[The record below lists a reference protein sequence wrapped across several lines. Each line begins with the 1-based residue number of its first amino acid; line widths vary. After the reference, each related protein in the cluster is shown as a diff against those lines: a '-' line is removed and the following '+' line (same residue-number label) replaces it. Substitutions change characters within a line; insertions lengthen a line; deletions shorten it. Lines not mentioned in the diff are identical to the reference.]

1 MKISNKKSFYINIFF
16 VTGAITVPHSILT
29 LILLEKGVTLSQIAF
44 IQAMYSLAV
53 IIFEFPS
60 GILSD
65 LISRK
70 KVYLF
75 SLIFLILAFSI
86 ILFSSNPFLLGIS
99 WFLYGISSALDTGT
113 LDSEILIELKNDD
126 KDIMEFM
133 KISEQLKLISAI
145 IGAGLGFYLFKAIGI
160 NIYYLSLFLLLI
172 SFIWIY
178 FTFSSN
184 LCGKKGDVGIKKHIK
199 DLFLE
204 IKEKPQLKYLI
215 SGKGILQIFIQVHF
229 QFWQAIFLYKSI
241 SKDYF
246 YLFYLTFQF
255 ITIFSYRVDIK
266 SFNIKRLIS
275 LYSIS
280 LLILF
285 LLRMEINNILFLT
298 LYFVT
303 VFIMFIVN
311 YIYNYWFNVII
322 DVDRISSLTSL
333 MSTISR
339 GFSFLTLAI
348 IGIELRYLSPLNI
361 FVINTIISLTSITL
375 ILLKLYLNYL
385 KKS

>member
-1 MKISNKKSFYINIFF
+1 MKISNKKAFYINIFF

-75 SLIFLILAFSI
+75 SIIFLMLAFSI

-133 KISEQLKLISAI
+133 KNSEQLKLISAI
-145 IGAGLGFYLFKAIGI
+145 IGAGLGFYLFKTIGI
-160 NIYYLSLFLLLI
+160 NIYYLSLFLFVV

-184 LCGKKGDVGIKKHIK
+184 IYEKRGDVGVKRHLKE
-199 DLFLE
+199 LFLE

-215 SGKGILQIFIQVHF
+215 AGKGIFQIFVQIHF

-266 SFNIKRLIS
+266 KINIKRLIS

-285 LLRMEINNILFLT
+285 LLKIEINNILFLV
-298 LYFVT
+298 LYFTT
-303 VFIMFIVN
+303 VFLMFIVN

-339 GFSFLTLAI
+339 IFSFLTLAI
-348 IGIELRYLSPLNI
+348 IGIELRYLSTLNI
-361 FVINTIISLTSITL
+361 FVINTIISLTVITL
-375 ILLKLYLNYL
+375 ILLKLYLNYI